1 MIKLQQLAHALALR
15 HHGNFHRA
23 AKSQHLSQPAFS
35 RSIQSLEEALGVT
48 LFDRRNTVATPTL
61 YGEALLTRAAA
72 ILAETNELE
81 REIRLLQGLD
91 GGCLSL
97 ALGVYAAEL
106 SAGRAVGELLRRHPN
121 IRCHAKLHHWRDVA
135 DQVLARSIDLGVAEI
150 SELKTIARL
159 RVELVGQHEV
169 VLFCRWGHPLQ
180 QRDDLAKSDLD
191 AYPVATARI
200 PRRGMGL
207 FPGKCQQDAATGGLI
222 PTVEVDDLATARA
235 VVQGSDAFGA
245 ATPVQIEPWLRNGE
259 LAVLAYRQPW
269 LRLEYGFIYLEH
281 RMLSPAAEV
290 FMALV
295 REIEV
300 EVAARNRELM
310 DSLFG
315 DSPDGCC
322 IVKQFYVH

>member
-1 MIKLQQLAHALALR
+1 MIKLQQLAHALALKQ
-15 HHGNFHRA
+15 HGNFHRA

-35 RSIQSLEEALGVT
+35 RSIQSLEEALGVM
-48 LFDRRNTVATPTL
+48 LFDRRNTMATPTL

-72 ILAETNELE
+72 ILAETSELE

-91 GGCLSL
+91 AGRLSV
-97 ALGVYAAEL
+97 ALGFHAAEL
-106 SAGRAVGELLRRHPN
+106 SAGRAVGELLQRHPD
-121 IRCHAKLHHWRDVA
+121 IRYHAKLHHWRDVA
-135 DQVLARSIDLGVAEI
+135 DKVLARSVDLGVAEI
-150 SELKTIARL
+150 SELKTTARL

-169 VLFCRWGHPLQ
+169 VLFCRRGHPLQ
-180 QRDDLAKSDLD
+180 GQADLAKSDLD

-200 PRRGMGL
+200 PRRGVGF
-207 FPGKCQQDAATGGLI
+207 FPGKCQQDAATGGLL

-235 VVQGSDAFGA
+235 VVQSSDAFGA
-245 ATPVQIEPWLRNGE
+245 ATPVQIEPWLRGGE
-259 LAVLAYRQPW
+259 LAVLAYRKPW
-269 LRLEYGFIYLEH
+269 LRLEYGFIYLED

-310 DSLFG
+310 DSLFR
-315 DSPDGCC
+315 DFRS
-322 IVKQFYVH
+322 VEN

>member
-1 MIKLQQLAHALALR
+1 MIKLQQLAHALALK

-23 AKSQHLSQPAFS
+23 AKAQHLSQPAFS

-48 LFDRRNTVATPTL
+48 LFDRRNTMATPTL

-72 ILAETNELE
+72 ILAETSELE

-91 GGCLSL
+91 AGRLSV
-97 ALGVYAAEL
+97 ALGFHAAEL
-106 SAGRAVGELLRRHPN
+106 SAGRAMGELLRRHPN
-121 IRCHAKLHHWRDVA
+121 IRCHAKLHYWRDIA
-135 DQVLARSIDLGVAEI
+135 DLVLVRAVDLGVAEI
-150 SELKTIARL
+150 SELKTTARL

-169 VLFCRWGHPLQ
+169 VLFCRRGHPLQ
-180 QRDDLAKSDLD
+180 GRADLAKSDLD
-191 AYPVATARI
+191 AYPVAMARI

-207 FPGKCQQDAATGGLI
+207 FPGKCQPDAATGGLL

-245 ATPVQIEPWLRNGE
+245 ATPVQIEPWLRGGE

-269 LRLEYGFIYLEH
+269 LRLEYGFIHLED
-281 RMLSPAAEV
+281 RMLSTAAEA

-310 DSLFG
+310 DGLFRG
-315 DSPDGCC
+315 FP
-322 IVKQFYVH
+322 